1 MELNQQKVKK
11 YMVKTLYAEDSYTL
25 KRAQYNNVL
34 YIYVY
39 KNAIMGSNLILSVK
53 VIALE

>member
-1 MELNQQKVKK
+1 LSSGKPKK